1 MKKLIGN
8 KFWIALLASGLL
20 GSATLKAQQVNLTD
34 LKGEVLRAM
43 AYTEVTGSPYYM
55 DAWTKGIIRFKDGR
69 IVNGADLKYDQ
80 VQDQLLFLNSKG
92 EALEL
97 TEPVL
102 EFKLGFKGIDNANDK
117 LFRLGFKP
125 TGKNT
130 EKSFYEILSDGNV
143 KFIKKTFKTILENKE
158 FNSAT
163 TTKKIVDRD
172 VYYVVKSDN
181 LPVQVSK
188 NEKSILAAIGDKN
201 AELTAYIKTNKLN
214 LKEDSDIL
222 KLFEYYFE
230 ISKSKS

>member
-1 MKKLIGN
+1 MKNLNGN
-8 KFWIALLASGLL
+8 KFWIVLLAFGLL
-20 GSATLKAQQVNLTD
+20 GPVALQAQQVNLTD
-34 LKGEVLRAM
+34 LKGEVMRTM
-43 AYTEVTGSPYYM
+43 NYTEITGSPYYM
-55 DAWTKGIIRFKDGR
+55 DAWTKGIIRFKDNR
-69 IVNGADLKYDQ
+69 VVNGVSLKYDQ
-80 VQDQLLFLNSKG
+80 VQDVLLFLNSKG
-92 EALEL
+92 EPMEL

-102 EFKLGFKGIDNANDK
+102 EFKLGFLGIGNANDK
-117 LFRLGFKP
+117 LFRSGFKP

-143 KFIKKTFKTILENKE
+143 KFIKKTVKTILENKE

-163 TTKKIVDRD
+163 TTKKIVDRAT
-172 VYYVVKSDN
+172 YYVVKADN

-201 AELTAYIKTNKLN
+201 AELTAYIKANKLN
-214 LKEDSDIL
+214 LKEDQDIL